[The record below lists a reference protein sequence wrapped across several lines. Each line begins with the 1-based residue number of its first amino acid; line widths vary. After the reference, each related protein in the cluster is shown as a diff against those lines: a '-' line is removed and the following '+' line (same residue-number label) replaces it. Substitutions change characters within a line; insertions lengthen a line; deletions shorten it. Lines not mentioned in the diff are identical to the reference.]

1 MDFPYMID
9 DHGVKVQKNSKK
21 IPSQLAMEIHGVSM
35 ASRLRYKRRLETIY
49 KDRDPSKA
57 AAPVE
62 EA

>member
-1 MDFPYMID
+1 
-9 DHGVKVQKNSKK
+9 
-21 IPSQLAMEIHGVSM
+21 MEIHGVSI